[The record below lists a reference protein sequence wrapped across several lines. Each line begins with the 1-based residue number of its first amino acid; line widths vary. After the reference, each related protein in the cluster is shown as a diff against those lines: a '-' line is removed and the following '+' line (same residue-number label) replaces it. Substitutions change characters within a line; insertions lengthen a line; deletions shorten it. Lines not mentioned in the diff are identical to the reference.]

1 MPTWAPSTRPGT
13 FWLAFSSLRAYS
25 VVRPQDDK
33 EDQIWIA
40 AIDPTAVDP
49 GFSAFWAPFQNIA
62 DGNHRA
68 FWTHADED
76 TQCGCVDRC
85 DDGLDNDCNGTADD
99 DECVVCEA
107 TEICGDGIDN
117 DCNCVIDNCNDEIC
131 GDGIDN
137 DGDGLTDD
145 EDPTCVVR

>member
-1 MPTWAPSTRPGT
+1 
-13 FWLAFSSLRAYS
+13 
-25 VVRPQDDK
+25 
-33 EDQIWIA
+33 
-40 AIDPTAVDP
+40 
-49 GFSAFWAPFQNIA
+49 
-62 DGNHRA
+62 
-68 FWTHADED
+68 
-76 TQCGCVDRC
+76 
-85 DDGLDNDCNGTADD
+85 LDNDCNGTADD